1 MLHIIAFAG
10 LEGSGAS
17 TATGYLAE
25 KGMPKVAYETSV
37 NEAIDQI
44 KSLEAAGQ
52 RKIVLDSIH
61 NWSDFVAL
69 KHTFPGQVTVVGIVS
84 PRHIRHHRLTT
95 RKDTPLSEQEAAQS
109 DHNNIEQYNIGGI
122 VAAAD
127 HYVIHLSS
135 LDVFLSDIDKTINS
149 IG

>member
-17 TATGYLAE
+17 TATQHLAD
-25 KGMPKVAYETSV
+25 KGVPKVAYETNV
-37 NEAIDQI
+37 KDAISQVQ
-44 KSLEAAGQ
+44 SLAASGQ
-52 RKIVLDSIH
+52 HKIVLDSIH
-61 NWSDFVAL
+61 SWSDFVAL
-69 KHTFPGQVTVVGIVS
+69 KHTFPGQVTVIGIVS

-95 RKDTPLSEQEAAQS
+95 RKEAPLSEQEAAQS
-109 DHNNIEQYNIGGI
+109 DHDNIEQFNIGGI

-135 LDVFLSDIDKTINS
+135 IDVFLDDIDKTINS